1 MNFFRSVLFLCFF
14 LTGHVLAGPCD
25 ANCSGATR
33 GFLNFLLGA
42 PRFIVAKFGNRR
54 TLQQDEVGSEKM
66 GTDIAPECLEASYDL
81 GIVVAGHI
89 YATATPVV
97 PDTTSCPILVFDATW
112 NIDADTGEP
121 VGEARKNV
129 RAIYNEGAQAEL
141 NAVRY
146 LLDMT
151 VSLDDLAHAYD
162 VAEVQD
168 IPEQGYDIIVN
179 NCAGFVI
186 DFFSHLDIDVTD
198 DEGMIQYTV
207 DELML
212 TADYIMNLVRN
223 SENID
228 LLNLDTPAGVHDG
241 SIPDREVVDALVR
254 NYVENN

>member
-1 MNFFRSVLFLCFF
+1 M
-14 LTGHVLAGPCD
+14 
-25 ANCSGATR
+25 
-33 GFLNFLLGA
+33 
-42 PRFIVAKFGNRR
+42 AKFGNRR
-54 TLQQDEVGSEKM
+54 ALQEDDVDPAEI

-81 GIVVAGHI
+81 GIVVTGHI
-89 YATATPVV
+89 YATATPIVS
-97 PDTTSCPILVFDATW
+97 DTMSCPILVFDATW
-112 NIDADTGEP
+112 SIDADTGEP
-121 VGEARKNV
+121 VGAARKNV
-129 RAIYNEGAQAEL
+129 RAIFDEGSQAEL

-146 LLDMT
+146 SLDMA

-186 DFFSHLDIDVTD
+186 DFFSHLEIDVTD

-212 TADYIMNLVRN
+212 TAHHIMNLIRN

-228 LLNLDTPAGVHDG
+228 LLNLDTPGVHDG
-241 SIPDREVVDALVR
+241 TIPDREVVDALVR